1 MLHAACCM
9 QHAASSILHYIACM
23 LHQIVWYNREQ
34 DNKRLP
40 AVKRIGTAT
49 RELELVFAILLAL
62 AIASSRNILSQP
74 RRHDLSW

>member
-1 MLHAACCM
+1 
-9 QHAASSILHYIACM
+9 M

-49 RELELVFAILLAL
+49 RELELELVFAILLAL